1 MDYIAVFDQGTTSS
15 RCVIFNSDAK
25 VISHASEEI
34 KRFFPR
40 PGWVEQ
46 DAMEI
51 WSSQFGMYTKALAKA
66 QLTPHE
72 ISAIGITNQ
81 RETTVVWDKNTG
93 EPICL
98 APVWQCRRGAK
109 LVDEWVAAGHSTMIH
124 QKTGLIPDAYFSA
137 SKLRWILDNVEGA
150 RAGAEAGDYLFGTVD
165 SWLIWK
171 MTAGEVHATDYTNA
185 SRTMMFNIHT
195 LQWDD
200 ELLEI
205 FDIPR
210 SMLPQVQSSFE
221 IFGDTNLGSK
231 AHVPISGVLGDQQA
245 ALFAQCCFEK
255 GQAKATYGTGCFVLM
270 NTGHEPVISDRGL
283 LTTIAFAYQEEGED
297 QLHVT
302 YALEGSVYSA
312 GSALQWLRDGLQL
325 IRRVPEVNGLAES
338 VVDSHGVHMVPAFNG
353 LGAPYWD
360 SNARGILTG
369 LTQGATREHIARA
382 ALESIAFQVSDV
394 LEAMEKDAGSD
405 ITELRV
411 DGGVSQSDFLMQ
423 FQADLLGVDVI
434 RPQMIEATAL
444 GAAYCAGISTGFWT
458 DQRQLCDITDSNNK
472 TFKPT
477 MSSDEVK
484 KLKAGW
490 ARAIKKAQA

>member
-165 SWLIWK
+165 SWLIW
-171 MTAGEVHATDYTNA
+171 
-185 SRTMMFNIHT
+185 
-195 LQWDD
+195 
-200 ELLEI
+200 
-205 FDIPR
+205 
-210 SMLPQVQSSFE
+210 
-221 IFGDTNLGSK
+221 
-231 AHVPISGVLGDQQA
+231 
-245 ALFAQCCFEK
+245 
-255 GQAKATYGTGCFVLM
+255 
-270 NTGHEPVISDRGL
+270 
-283 LTTIAFAYQEEGED
+283 
-297 QLHVT
+297 
-302 YALEGSVYSA
+302 
-312 GSALQWLRDGLQL
+312 
-325 IRRVPEVNGLAES
+325 
-338 VVDSHGVHMVPAFNG
+338 
-353 LGAPYWD
+353 
-360 SNARGILTG
+360 
-369 LTQGATREHIARA
+369 
-382 ALESIAFQVSDV
+382 
-394 LEAMEKDAGSD
+394 
-405 ITELRV
+405 
-411 DGGVSQSDFLMQ
+411 
-423 FQADLLGVDVI
+423 
-434 RPQMIEATAL
+434 
-444 GAAYCAGISTGFWT
+444 
-458 DQRQLCDITDSNNK
+458 
-472 TFKPT
+472 
-477 MSSDEVK
+477 
-484 KLKAGW
+484 
-490 ARAIKKAQA
+490 

>member
-1 MDYIAVFDQGTTSS
+1 
-15 RCVIFNSDAK
+15 
-25 VISHASEEI
+25 
-34 KRFFPR
+34 
-40 PGWVEQ
+40 
-46 DAMEI
+46 
-51 WSSQFGMYTKALAKA
+51 
-66 QLTPHE
+66 
-72 ISAIGITNQ
+72 
-81 RETTVVWDKNTG
+81 
-93 EPICL
+93 
-98 APVWQCRRGAK
+98 
-109 LVDEWVAAGHSTMIH
+109 
-124 QKTGLIPDAYFSA
+124 PDAYFSA